1 MNTVRHLESNQSYSK
16 WGYYYNNV
24 NRRVH
29 KKTIEETIVLNRLIW
44 SLSNIFLHNDAR
56 TFETFNGLSD
66 ILSQSNF
73 RRFLQMHKNGS
84 SNTQV
89 DNHHEN
95 NDSHIFAFHIRMPA
109 IPVPPIFFKACYFS
123 GLPRPPLTLQRDS

>member
-1 MNTVRHLESNQSYSK
+1 MIKE
-16 WGYYYNNV
+16 
-24 NRRVH
+24 
-29 KKTIEETIVLNRLIW
+29 
-44 SLSNIFLHNDAR
+44 SLSNIFLHNDAH
-56 TFETFNGLSD
+56 TFETFYGLSD

-109 IPVPPIFFKACYFS
+109 IPVPPIFFKRATS
-123 GLPRPPLTLQRDS
+123 VVRQGLLSLSKETRSPSYSNVPHITCLSNPSQKDISIRS